1 MKIIEQ
7 RKCLLLKTW
16 ATILVFMASCTATE
30 DDPYYCETTLDC
42 ADGWECIDHSC
53 IISVNTDDTDSGTDD
68 KTLPEVDTPLPD
80 ADLPPVEDDV
90 TPDDLTPDDAV
101 DDIAADEDI
110 SPPDEDIP
118 DEVTDASDETVDSA
132 DLDATDDAATD
143 DAVDDAVTDDTVDEM
158 VDIDTVDEQPD
169 EDTTVTCESVT
180 MGFDGTWTDPRGNNW
195 TLNCTG
201 TGCINWIY
209 SHAIYDNRAAHEPP
223 TNAETS
229 TAYLVSPQ
237 YTRKSGCPLTVIYDY
252 RFQENSTTA
261 DSLKLEVCQ
270 GSCSSWTTVKTWT
283 SFTSSIYGESAD
295 LSAQVTPGSTFKV
308 RWAHYSPKVT
318 THYTA
323 WVDNFKID
331 GI

>member
-1 MKIIEQ
+1 MRMHFYLVLSISLSIIFPLA
-7 RKCLLLKTW
+7 C
-16 ATILVFMASCTATE
+16 ATPE

-42 ADGWECIDHSC
+42 ADGWECVDHSC
-53 IISVNTDDTDSGTDD
+53 IISVNTDDSDGGTND

-80 ADLPPVEDDV
+80 ADLPPVEDDAM
-90 TPDDLTPDDAV
+90 PDDLTLDDTIGENEV
-101 DDIAADEDI
+101 
-110 SPPDEDIP
+110 DEDIP
-118 DEVTDASDETVDSA
+118 PVDDVTDDTV
-132 DLDATDDAATD
+132 TDDTMTDDTVTDDTATD
-143 DAVDDAVTDDTVDEM
+143 DAVDIEA
-158 VDIDTVDEQPD
+158 VDEQPD
-169 EDTTVTCESVT
+169 EDTAVTCESVT

-195 TLNCTG
+195 TLSCTG

-229 TAYLVSPQ
+229 TAYLVSPE
-237 YTRKSGCPLTVIYDY
+237 YHRKSGCSLTITYDY
-252 RFQENSTTA
+252 RFQENATTA

-283 SFTSSIYGESAD
+283 SFTSSIYGESTD
-295 LSAQVTPGSTFKV
+295 LSAHVTPGSAFKV

-323 WVDNFKID
+323 WVDNFEMD

>member
-1 MKIIEQ
+1 MKN
-7 RKCLLLKTW
+7 LFVPLS
-16 ATILVFMASCTATE
+16 VFAVACVFLNIACTNPQ

-42 ADGWECIDHSC
+42 ADGWECVDHSC

-80 ADLPPVEDDV
+80 TDISPIDEDVDS
-90 TPDDLTPDDAV
+90 DDLTPDDAPDDDAV
-101 DDIAADEDI
+101 DEIMVDGDTVPLDEDM
-110 SPPDEDIP
+110 PDEA
-118 DEVTDASDETVDSA
+118 TDASDETVD
-132 DLDATDDAATD
+132 LDMTDETTD
-143 DAVDDAVTDDTVDEM
+143 NAVTDDAI
-158 VDIDTVDEQPD
+158 DIDTVDDAVDIDMADETPD
-169 EDTTVTCESVT
+169 TDTAVTCESVT
-180 MGFDGTWTDPRGNNW
+180 MDFDGTWTDPRGNNW

-229 TAYLVSPQ
+229 TAYLISPE
-237 YTRKSGCPLTVIYDY
+237 YHRKNGCPLTVTYDY

-270 GSCSSWTTVKTWT
+270 GSCASWTTVKTWT
-283 SFTSSIYGESAD
+283 SYTSSIYGESAD
-295 LSAQVTPGSTFKV
+295 LSSHVTPGSTFKV

-318 THYTA
+318 THYTV
-323 WVDNFKID
+323 WVDNFIID

>member
-1 MKIIEQ
+1 MRI
-7 RKCLLLKTW
+7 LFY
-16 ATILVFMASCTATE
+16 LVFSISLSIILPLACATPE

-53 IISVNTDDTDSGTDD
+53 VISVNTDDTDGGTDD
-68 KTLPEVDTPLPD
+68 KTLPEVETPLPD
-80 ADLPPVEDDV
+80 ADLSPVEDDAI
-90 TPDDLTPDDAV
+90 TDGLTPDDAV
-101 DDIAADEDI
+101 DENTVDEIDVDEDAI
-110 SPPDEDIP
+110 PVDEN
-118 DEVTDASDETVDSA
+118 TDDETA
-132 DLDATDDAATD
+132 DLTDTTD
-143 DAVDDAVTDDTVDEM
+143 GAFDLDTTDDAVTDEAVDIDTVDEAI
-158 VDIDTVDEQPD
+158 DIDTVDEQPD
-169 EDTTVTCESVT
+169 EDATVTCESVT

-229 TAYLVSPQ
+229 TAYLVSPE
-237 YTRKSGCPLTVIYDY
+237 YHRKNGCPLTVTYDY

-270 GSCSSWTTVKTWT
+270 GSCSSWTTVKTWN
-283 SFTSSIYGESAD
+283 SFTSSIYGESTD